1 LEKDSVRT
9 GIPLEFFT
17 DYVYNVLI
25 HTHGG
30 SMRTNIIIDDNLMA
44 EAQRLSGFKTK
55 KETVEQALKLMI
67 QVNKQSFI
75 RKYRGKLHWDGD
87 LDTVRTDL

>member
-1 LEKDSVRT
+1 MRT
-9 GIPLEFFT
+9 GIALEFIT
-17 DYVYNVLI
+17 YYVYNVLI

-44 EAQRLSGFKTK
+44 EAQRLSGLTTK

-67 QVNKQSFI
+67 QVKKQSFI
-75 RKYRGKLHWDGD
+75 RKYRGKLRWEGD
-87 LDTVRTDL
+87 LDTMRTDL